1 MASKF
6 LQVLRPFMS
15 LTPEVIKPKREVKF
29 NEKLAWTFGALI
41 IYFIMSSIPIYGR
54 VTTLEGGDPFEFLRT
69 IMASN
74 RGTLAELGIGP
85 IVTAGLIL
93 QILVGSKIINIDMGD
108 PEERSLYTG
117 AQKVLSIFMTIFEG
131 GAYILGGAYG
141 RIDQLGSDKIMLIM
155 FQLLAAGIAIILLD
169 EMLQKG
175 WGLGSGIS
183 LFIAGG
189 VATQI
194 FWNSFSIPALNTHD
208 QLSLGVITAFLSVT
222 FSSGPIDAI
231 GKLFFRPGNPTNS
244 LVAIFATLVVFLV
257 VIYFESMKVE
267 IPVSYSEHRGFRGK
281 YPIKLLYTSNIPVIL
296 VSAVFAD
303 LYFIAQMLYNTMG
316 GGNLLV
322 KILGVFEPDATGRI
336 SPVGGLVY
344 YLTPPRGLLGINAL
358 IPTDANGIFLQD
370 QFFTTLPRAFI
381 YGFAMI
387 VLSIFFSKMWIET
400 AGMGPKDVSKQLL
413 DAGMQI
419 PGWRRNKKTIEKRL
433 EMYIPAAASL
443 GGLFIGVLAAS
454 ADFLGA
460 LGTGT
465 GILLSVSIMRQYF
478 DILAKERAAEM
489 HPALRDFLG
498 II

>member
-15 LTPEVIKPKREVKF
+15 LTPEVMKPKKEVKF
-29 NEKLAWTFGALI
+29 NEKILWTFGAVI

-54 VTTLEGGDPFEFLRT
+54 PPQQGGDPFEFLRT

-117 AQKVLSIFMTIFEG
+117 AQKVLSVFMTIFEG
-131 GAYILGGAYG
+131 AAYILGGAYG
-141 RIDQLGSDKIMLIM
+141 QLSDLGSDKIILIM
-155 FQLLAAGIAIILLD
+155 AQLLAAGIAIILLD

-194 FWNSFSIPALNTHD
+194 FWHTFYPSTVNSPDGLA
-208 QLSLGVITAFLSVT
+208 LGVITAFIGLLLST
-222 FSSGPIDAI
+222 GPIDAI
-231 GKLFFRPGNPTNS
+231 GKLFFRIGMPTAS
-244 LVAIFATLVVFLV
+244 LIAVFATIVVFLV

-281 YPIKLLYTSNIPVIL
+281 YPIKLLYTSNIPIIL

-303 LYFIAQMLYNTMG
+303 LYFIAQMLHNSFPD
-316 GGNLLV
+316 GNLLV
-322 KILGVFEPDATGRI
+322 SVLGVFENQNGNI
-336 SPVGGLVY
+336 VPVDGLVF
-344 YLTPPRGLLGINAL
+344 YLTPPRGLLGHNAL
-358 IPTDANGIFLQD
+358 IPTDLAGNFLQD
-370 QFFTTLPRAFI
+370 QFFRTLPRAFV
-381 YGFAMI
+381 YGTAMI
-387 VLSIFFSKMWIET
+387 ILAVFFSRMWIET

-443 GGLFIGVLAAS
+443 GGLFIGILAAF
-454 ADFLGA
+454 ADFAGA

-498 II
+498 IF